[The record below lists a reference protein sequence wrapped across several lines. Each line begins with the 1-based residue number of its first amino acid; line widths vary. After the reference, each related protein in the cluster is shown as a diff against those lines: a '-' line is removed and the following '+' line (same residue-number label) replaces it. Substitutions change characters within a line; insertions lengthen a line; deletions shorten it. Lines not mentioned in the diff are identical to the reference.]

1 MSTWTASRVSVICDI
16 LVSEPSVV
24 IVRTPLII
32 YVDIQLVRRMLETLV
47 LCRFGRNVPNEAIA
61 DKGRTPSAW
70 RRSSLPL
77 QCLSEL
83 FVRLAQ
89 LGSLTLPGG
98 DGVLGRCDG
107 HFGPI
112 RDSKTFGG
120 CRRSVRQGRSIRR
133 SHDSL

>member
-1 MSTWTASRVSVICDI
+1 MSTWTASRVSVVCDI
-16 LVSEPSVV
+16 LVSESSVG
-24 IVRTPLII
+24 IVRTPPII
-32 YVDIQLVRRMLETLV
+32 YVDIQRVRRKLEMLV
-47 LCRFGRNVPNEAIA
+47 LCRFARNVPNEAIA
-61 DKGRTPSAW
+61 DKGRIPSAW

-77 QCLSEL
+77 QCPSGLL
-83 FVRLAQ
+83 VQLVQ
-89 LGSLTLPGG
+89 LGLLTLPGG

-112 RDSKTFGG
+112 RDSRTFGG